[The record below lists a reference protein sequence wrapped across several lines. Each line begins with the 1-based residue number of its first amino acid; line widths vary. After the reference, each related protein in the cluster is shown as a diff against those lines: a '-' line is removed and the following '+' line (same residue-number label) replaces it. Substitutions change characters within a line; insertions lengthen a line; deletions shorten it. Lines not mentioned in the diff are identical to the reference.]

1 MSTATRPHRPLS
13 QLIGIP
19 PIREVH
25 APRWF
30 NRLPTWLS
38 TGGIVFVLM
47 VVSVVLRTRQISGEL
62 WFNEAIAVGVA
73 QHSLGD
79 LPGLVRGSGGSPL
92 YYVLLHFWIDGVG
105 SSSTDVHWLSGLFA
119 LLTIP
124 AAMWVGWSLGGRR
137 AGIFAAILF
146 AFSSYMTQ
154 FAEEAQP
161 YELLV
166 LLSLLTTA
174 GFVQGF
180 VYRRRRYLV
189 LFAVGLEAMLYTQAT
204 AGLYAFGAVCALGVV
219 YWFGSLTPGSQPVRA
234 GFVRD
239 AAICL
244 GAVALFYLPWLPTT
258 IHQISHDTSPWHYA
272 PIAGAALPSQI
283 TGGDRVDVTLLVAL
297 LVGCVP
303 LMVAARRRSREAVTI
318 WALITLTLA
327 GIVLARVGSAA
338 GPAWVYRYFG
348 VMVAPILLLAA
359 LGSARARVVGVI
371 AIVLT
376 IAFCANPGSFA
387 PGHKSNMQQLAA
399 QLGPLLHRGD
409 AVAVAQPEQT
419 PLAAYYLPSGLRWS
433 TTLGPVSKPS
443 VMNWSN
449 AYSRLQD
456 AAPAAT
462 IGAVVASLR
471 PGQQLLFVRPLT
483 EGVMN
488 WKAPWTELVRRR
500 AAQWGQILTRD
511 AADGTLTQVAVAPAY
526 YPSAC
531 CVASSAVLY
540 RKAR

>member
-25 APRWF
+25 APTWF
-30 NRLPTWLS
+30 NRLPIWLS
-38 TGGIVFVLM
+38 TGGIVFALM
-47 VVSVVLRTRQISGEL
+47 VVSTVLRTRQISGQL
-62 WFNEAIAVGVA
+62 WFNEAIAVGIA

-79 LPGLVRGSGGSPL
+79 LPGLVRASGGSPL
-92 YYVLLHFWIDGVG
+92 YYVLLHFWVDAVG

-154 FAEEAQP
+154 FSEEAQP

-166 LLSLLTTA
+166 LLALLTTA

-180 VYRRRRYLV
+180 VYRRRRYLI
-189 LFAVGLEAMLYTQAT
+189 LFAVGLEAMLYTQAS

-219 YWFGSLTPGSQPVRA
+219 YWLGPLTPGSEPVRA
-234 GFVRD
+234 GFLRD
-239 AAICL
+239 AAVCF

-258 IHQISHDTSPWHYA
+258 VHQIGHDTSPWHYG
-272 PIAGAALPSQI
+272 PIAGASVPSGI
-283 TGGDRVDVTLLVAL
+283 TGGGRVDATLLVAL

-303 LMVAARRRSREAVTI
+303 MLIAARRRSAEAVTI
-318 WALITLTLA
+318 WALIVLA
-327 GIVLARVGSAA
+327 LLGIVLARVGAVA
-338 GPAWVYRYFG
+338 GPSWITRYLG

-359 LGSARARVVGVI
+359 LGSARARVVGVVAI
-371 AIVLT
+371 AVT
-376 IAFCANPGSFA
+376 IAFCANPNSFA
-387 PGHKSNMQQLAA
+387 PAHKSDMQQING

-419 PLAAYYLPSGLRWS
+419 PLAYYYLPSGLRWS
-433 TTLGPVSKPS
+433 TTLGPVAKPS
-443 VMNWSN
+443 VMNWSD
-449 AYSRLQD
+449 AYSRLED

-462 IGAVVASLR
+462 IGAVVASLK

-488 WKAPWTELVRRR
+488 WKAPWAELVRRR
-500 AAQWGQILTRD
+500 AAQWGQILDRD

-531 CVASSAVLY
+531 CIASSAVLY
-540 RKAR
+540 RKGR

>member
-1 MSTATRPHRPLS
+1 MSTATRPHRPLN

-25 APRWF
+25 APAWF
-30 NRLPTWLS
+30 HRLPTWLS
-38 TGGIVFVLM
+38 AGGIVFVLM
-47 VVSVVLRTRQISGEL
+47 VVSTVLRTRQISGQL
-62 WFNEAIAVGVA
+62 WFNEGIAVGVA

-79 LPGLVRGSGGSPL
+79 LPSLVRASGGSPL
-92 YYVLLHFWIDGVG
+92 YYALLHFWIVALG
-105 SSSTDVHWLSGLFA
+105 SSSADVHWLSGLFA

-124 AAMWVGWSLGGRR
+124 AAMWLGWSLAGRR

-154 FAEEAQP
+154 FSEEAQP

-174 GFVQGF
+174 GFLQAF
-180 VYRRRRYLV
+180 VYRRRRYLW

-204 AGLYAFGAVCALGVV
+204 AGLYAFGALCAVGVV
-219 YWFGSLTPGSQPVRA
+219 YWGSLTPGSEQLRA
-234 GFVRD
+234 GLLRD
-239 AAICL
+239 AAICF
-244 GAVALFYLPWLPTT
+244 GAVALLYLPWLPTT

-272 PIAGAALPSQI
+272 PVAGAALPSQI

-303 LMVAARRRSREAVTI
+303 MLVASRRHSREAVTI
-318 WALITLTLA
+318 WALITLIVL
-327 GIVLARVGSAA
+327 GIVLGRLGIVA
-338 GPAWVYRYFG
+338 GPSWVYRYFG
-348 VMVAPILLLAA
+348 VMVAPILLLGA
-359 LGSARARVVGVI
+359 LSCARARVVGVVAI
-371 AIVLT
+371 ALT
-376 IAFCANPGSFA
+376 IAFCANPSSFA
-387 PGHKSNMQQLAA
+387 PAHKSDMQQINA
-399 QLGPLLHRGD
+399 QLGPLLHQGD

-419 PLAAYYLPSGLRWS
+419 PLAYYYLPSGLRWS
-433 TTLGPVSKPS
+433 TTLGPVSEPS
-443 VMNWSN
+443 AMNWSD
-449 AYSRLQD
+449 AYSRLQN

-511 AADGTLTQVAVAPAY
+511 AADGTLTQVAVAPTY

-540 RKAR
+540 RKNR

>member
-1 MSTATRPHRPLS
+1 MSTATRPHRPLN

-25 APRWF
+25 APAWF

-38 TGGIVFVLM
+38 TGGILLVLM
-47 VVSVVLRTRQISGEL
+47 VVSAVLRTRQISGEL

-79 LPGLVRGSGGSPL
+79 LPGLVRNSGGSPL
-92 YYVLLHFWIDGVG
+92 YYVLLHFWIDAFG
-105 SSSTDVHWLSGLFA
+105 SSSADVHWLSGLIA

-174 GFVQGF
+174 GFLQGF
-180 VYRRRRYLV
+180 VYRRRRYLI
-189 LFAVGLEAMLYTQAT
+189 LFAVGLEAMLYTQAS

-219 YWFGSLTPGSQPVRA
+219 YWFGSEPVRA
-234 GFVRD
+234 GFLRD

-244 GAVALFYLPWLPTT
+244 VAVALFYLPWLPTT
-258 IHQISHDTSPWHYA
+258 IHQIRHATSPWHYA
-272 PIAGAALPSQI
+272 PIAGASVPSGI
-283 TGGDRVDVTLLVAL
+283 TGGGRVDATLLVAL

-303 LMVAARRRSREAVTI
+303 MLVAARRRSAEAVTI
-318 WALITLTLA
+318 WALILLA
-327 GIVLARVGSAA
+327 LLGIVLAWIGSVA
-338 GPAWVYRYFG
+338 GPSWITRYLG
-348 VMVAPILLLAA
+348 VMVAPLLLLAA
-359 LGSARARVVGVI
+359 LASARARVVGVVAI
-371 AIVLT
+371 AIT

-387 PGHKSNMQQLAA
+387 PAHKSDMQQVAG
-399 QLGPLLHRGD
+399 QLGPLLHQGD
-409 AVAVAQPEQT
+409 VVAVAQPEQT
-419 PLAAYYLPSGLRWS
+419 PLAYYYLPAKLRWS
-433 TTLGPVSKPS
+433 TTLGPVAKPS
-443 VMNWSN
+443 VMNWSD
-449 AYSRLQD
+449 AYSRLEK
-456 AAPAAT
+456 AAPSAT
-462 IGAVVASLR
+462 IGAVVASLK

-488 WKAPWTELVRRR
+488 WKAPWAELVRRR

-511 AADGTLTQVAVAPAY
+511 AADGTLTPVAVAPAY

-531 CVASSAVLY
+531 CVASSAALY
-540 RKAR
+540 RKNR

>member
-13 QLIGIP
+13 QVIGLP
-19 PIREVH
+19 PVREVH
-25 APRWF
+25 APAWF
-30 NRLPTWLS
+30 NRLPAWLS
-38 TGGIVFVLM
+38 AGGILLVLM
-47 VVSVVLRTRQISGEL
+47 AVSAVLRTRQVSGEL
-62 WFNEAIAVGVA
+62 WFNEAIAVGTA

-79 LPGLVRGSGGSPL
+79 LPGLVHNAGGAPL
-92 YYVLLHFWIDGVG
+92 YYLLLHLWTGAVG
-105 SSSTDVHWLSGLFA
+105 TSSSDVHWLSELFA
-119 LLTIP
+119 LLATP

-137 AGIFAAILF
+137 AGIFAAVLF

-154 FAEEAQP
+154 FSEEAQP

-180 VYRRRRYLV
+180 VYRRRRYLW
-189 LFAVGLEAMLYTQAT
+189 LFAVGLEAMLYTQTSA
-204 AGLYAFGAVCALGVV
+204 ALYAFGAVCALLVV
-219 YWFGSLTPGSQPVRA
+219 WPAAASDVRPGL
-234 GFVRD
+234 VRD
-239 AAICL
+239 AALCF
-244 GAVALFYLPWLPTT
+244 GAVVLFYLPWLPTT
-258 IHQISHDTSPWHYA
+258 IHQIGHATSPWHYA
-272 PIAGAALPSQI
+272 PLDGADLPSQI

-303 LMVAARRRSREAVTI
+303 LMAATRRRSAEAVTI
-318 WALITLTLA
+318 WALVVLVAL
-327 GIVLARVGSAA
+327 GILLARLGSIA
-338 GPAWVYRYFG
+338 GPSYVYRYFG
-348 VMVAPILLLAA
+348 EMVGPVLLLGA

-371 AIVLT
+371 AVVLCV
-376 IAFCANPGSFA
+376 AFCANPGSFA
-387 PGHKSNMQQLAA
+387 PGHKSDMQQVAA
-399 QLGPLLHRGD
+399 QIGPLLQRGD
-409 AVAVAQPEQT
+409 VVAVAQPEQT
-419 PLAAYYLPSGLRWS
+419 PLADYYLPSGLRWS
-433 TTLGPVSKPS
+433 STLGPVSTPS
-443 VMNWSN
+443 VMNWN
-449 AYSRLQD
+449 DAYSRLQD

-462 IGAVVASLR
+462 IGAVVASLK

-511 AADGTLTQVAVAPAY
+511 VADGTLTQVAVAPAN

-540 RKAR
+540 RKAH

>member
-47 VVSVVLRTRQISGEL
+47 VVSVVLRTRQVSGEL

-92 YYVLLHFWIDGVG
+92 YYVLLHFWASGVG
-105 SSSTDVHWLSGLFA
+105 SSASDVHWLSELFA
-119 LLTIP
+119 LLAIP

-258 IHQISHDTSPWHYA
+258 IHQISHDTAPWHYA

-327 GIVLARVGSAA
+327 GIVLARVGSVA

>member
-47 VVSVVLRTRQISGEL
+47 VVSVVLRTRQVSGEL
-62 WFNEAIAVGVA
+62 WFNEAIAVGMA

-79 LPGLVRGSGGSPL
+79 LPGLWRGSGGSPL
-92 YYVLLHFWIDGVG
+92 YYVLLHFWVSGVG
-105 SSSTDVHWLSGLFA
+105 SSASDVHWLSELFA
-119 LLTIP
+119 LLAIP

-258 IHQISHDTSPWHYA
+258 IHQISHDTAPWHYA

-327 GIVLARVGSAA
+327 GIVLARVGSVA

-488 WKAPWTELVRRR
+488 WKAPWAELVRRR

>member
-1 MSTATRPHRPLS
+1 
-13 QLIGIP
+13 
-19 PIREVH
+19 
-25 APRWF
+25 
-30 NRLPTWLS
+30 
-38 TGGIVFVLM
+38 M
-47 VVSVVLRTRQISGEL
+47 VISAVLRTRQISGQL

-79 LPGLVRGSGGSPL
+79 LPGLVRNSGGSPL
-92 YYVLLHFWIDGVG
+92 YYVLLHFWIDAVRLFEYRRALVVG
-105 SSSTDVHWLSGLFA
+105 AVRAADDPRGDVGRLE
-119 LLTIP
+119 P
-124 AAMWVGWSLGGRR
+124 GGRR

-154 FAEEAQP
+154 FSEEAQP

-174 GFVQGF
+174 GFLQGF

-189 LFAVGLEAMLYTQAT
+189 LFAVGLEAMLYTQAS
-204 AGLYAFGAVCALGVV
+204 AGLYAFGAVGALGVV
-219 YWFGSLTPGSQPVRA
+219 YWFGSLTPGSEPVRA
-234 GFVRD
+234 GFLRD

-258 IHQISHDTSPWHYA
+258 IHQIGHDTSPWHYG
-272 PIAGAALPSQI
+272 PIAGASLPSQI

-303 LMVAARRRSREAVTI
+303 MLVATRRRSSEAVTI
-318 WALITLTLA
+318 WALITLTVL
-327 GIVLARVGSAA
+327 GIVLGRLGSVA
-338 GPAWVYRYFG
+338 GPSWIYRYFG

-359 LGSARARVVGVI
+359 LGSARARVVGVVAI
-371 AIVLT
+371 AIT
-376 IAFCANPGSFA
+376 IAFCANPSSFA
-387 PGHKSNMQQLAA
+387 PGHKSDMQQISG

-409 AVAVAQPEQT
+409 SVAVAQPEQT
-419 PLAAYYLPSGLRWS
+419 PLAYYYLPSGLRWS
-433 TTLGPVSKPS
+433 TTLGPVAKPS
-443 VMNWSN
+443 VMNWSD
-449 AYSRLQD
+449 AYPRLQN
-456 AAPAAT
+456 AAPSAT
-462 IGAVVASLR
+462 IGAVVASLK

-488 WKAPWTELVRRR
+488 WKAPWAELVRRR
-500 AAQWGQILTRD
+500 AAQWGQILSRD

-531 CVASSAVLY
+531 CIASSAVLY
-540 RKAR
+540 RKNR

>member
-13 QLIGIP
+13 QLIGVP

-25 APRWF
+25 APAWF

-38 TGGIVFVLM
+38 AGGIVFVLM
-47 VVSVVLRTRQISGEL
+47 VVSAVLRTRQISGQL

-79 LPGLVRGSGGSPL
+79 LPGLVRNSGGSPL
-92 YYVLLHFWIDGVG
+92 YYVLLHFWIDAVG
-105 SSSTDVHWLSGLFA
+105 SSSADVHWLSGLIA

-154 FAEEAQP
+154 FSEEAQP

-174 GFVQGF
+174 GFLQGF

-219 YWFGSLTPGSQPVRA
+219 YWAGSPSVRA
-234 GFVRD
+234 GFLRD

-244 GAVALFYLPWLPTT
+244 AAVALFYLPWLPTT
-258 IHQISHDTSPWHYA
+258 IHQISHDTSPWHYG
-272 PIAGAALPSQI
+272 PIAGASVPSGI
-283 TGGDRVDVTLLVAL
+283 TGGGRVDATLLVAL

-303 LMVAARRRSREAVTI
+303 MLVATRRRSAEAVTI
-318 WALITLTLA
+318 WALI
-327 GIVLARVGSAA
+327 VLAVLGILLARLGLVA
-338 GPAWVYRYFG
+338 GPSWITRYFG
-348 VMVAPILLLAA
+348 VMVAPLLLLAA
-359 LGSARARVVGVI
+359 LASARARVVGVVAI
-371 AIVLT
+371 AIT

-387 PGHKSNMQQLAA
+387 PAHKSDMQQVAG
-399 QLGPLLHRGD
+399 QFGPLLHRGD

-419 PLAAYYLPSGLRWS
+419 PLAYYYLPSGLRWS
-433 TTLGPVSKPS
+433 TTLGPVAKPS
-443 VMNWSN
+443 VMNWSD

-456 AAPAAT
+456 AAPSST
-462 IGAVVASLR
+462 IGAVVASLK

-488 WKAPWTELVRRR
+488 WKAPWAELVRRR

>member
-30 NRLPTWLS
+30 NRLPTWLL

-47 VVSVVLRTRQISGEL
+47 VISAVLRTRQVSGQL

-79 LPGLVRGSGGSPL
+79 LPGLVRNSGGSPL
-92 YYVLLHFWIDGVG
+92 YYVLLHFWIDAVG

-124 AAMWVGWSLGGRR
+124 AAMWVGWSVGGRR

-154 FAEEAQP
+154 FSEEAQP

-174 GFVQGF
+174 GFVHGF
-180 VYRRRRYLV
+180 VYRRRRYLM

-204 AGLYAFGAVCALGVV
+204 AGLYAFGAVCALGIV
-219 YWFGSLTPGSQPVRA
+219 YWLGSEQVRA
-234 GFVRD
+234 GFLRD

-244 GAVALFYLPWLPTT
+244 AAVALFYLPWLPTT
-258 IHQISHDTSPWHYA
+258 IHQIGHATSPWHYA
-272 PIAGAALPSQI
+272 PIVGADLPSQI

-303 LMVAARRRSREAVTI
+303 MLVAARRRSAEALTI
-318 WALITLTLA
+318 WALIALIVL

-348 VMVAPILLLAA
+348 VMVAPILLLGA
-359 LGSARARVVGVI
+359 LASARARVVGVI
-371 AIVLT
+371 AIALT
-376 IAFCANPGSFA
+376 IAFCANPSSFA
-387 PGHKSNMQQLAA
+387 PGHKSDMQEVAG

-409 AVAVAQPEQT
+409 AVAVAQPEQA
-419 PLAAYYLPSGLRWS
+419 PLAYYYLPSGLRWS

-443 VMNWSN
+443 VMNWTD

-456 AAPAAT
+456 ASPSAT
-462 IGAVVASLR
+462 IGAVVASLK

-483 EGVMN
+483 EGVLN
-488 WKAPWTELVRRR
+488 WKAPWADLVRRR
-500 AAQWGQILTRD
+500 AAQWGQVLTRD
-511 AADGTLTQVAVAPAY
+511 VAAGTLTQVAAAPAY

>member
-47 VVSVVLRTRQISGEL
+47 VISAVLRTRQVSGEL
-62 WFNEAIAVGVA
+62 WSNEAIAVGIA

-79 LPGLVRGSGGSPL
+79 LPGLVRDGGGSPL
-92 YYVLLHFWIDGVG
+92 YYLLLHFWVNAVG
-105 SSSTDVHWLSGLFA
+105 ASSTDVHWLSELFGLLA
-119 LLTIP
+119 IP
-124 AAMWVGWSLGGRR
+124 AAMWVGQSLGGRR
-137 AGIFAAILF
+137 AGIFAAVLF

-180 VYRRRRYLV
+180 VHRRRRYLW

-204 AGLYAFGAVCALGVV
+204 GGLYAFGAVCALGVV
-219 YWFGSLTPGSQPVRA
+219 YWLGSENLRA
-234 GFVRD
+234 GFLRD
-239 AAICL
+239 VALCL
-244 GAVALFYLPWLPTT
+244 GAVALFYVPWLPTT
-258 IHQISHDTSPWHYA
+258 IYQIGHDTSPWHYT
-272 PIAGAALPSQI
+272 PLVGAAIPSQI
-283 TGGDRVDVTLLVAL
+283 TGGERVDVTVLVSL

-303 LMVAARRRSREAVTI
+303 LATAARRRSPEALTI
-318 WALITLTLA
+318 WALIVLTLL
-327 GIVLARVGSAA
+327 GILLARLGSVA
-338 GPAWVYRYFG
+338 GPSWIARYLG
-348 VMVAPILLLAA
+348 VLVAPLLLLAA

-376 IAFCANPGSFA
+376 MAFCVNPDSFA
-387 PGHKSNMQQLAA
+387 PAHKSDMQEVAG
-399 QLGPLLHRGD
+399 QLGPLLHQGD
-409 AVAVAQPEQT
+409 AVAVAQPEQA
-419 PLAAYYLPSGLRWS
+419 PLAYYYLPSGLRWN

-443 VMNWSN
+443 VMNWSD
-449 AYSRLQD
+449 AYSRLE
-456 AAPAAT
+456 AATPSAT
-462 IGAVVASLR
+462 IGSVVASLK

-483 EGVMN
+483 EGAKN
-488 WKAPWTELVRRR
+488 WKAPWTVLVRRR
-500 AAQWGQILTRD
+500 AAQWGQILSQD
-511 AADGTLTQVAVAPAY
+511 VADGTLTQVAIAPAN

>member
-13 QLIGIP
+13 QVIGLP

-25 APRWF
+25 APAWF
-30 NRLPTWLS
+30 NRLPTRLTS
-38 TGGIVFVLM
+38 GGIVIVLM
-47 VVSVVLRTRQISGEL
+47 AISLVLRTRQVSGQL
-62 WFNEAIAVGVA
+62 WFNEAIAVGIA
-73 QHSLGD
+73 QHSAGD
-79 LPGLVRGSGGSPL
+79 VFGLVRNAGGSPL
-92 YYVLLHFWIDGVG
+92 YYLLLHFWVSALG
-105 SSSTDVHWLSGLFA
+105 SSPADVHWLSELFG

-174 GFVQGF
+174 GFVHGF
-180 VYRRRRYLV
+180 VYRRRRYLW
-189 LFAVGLEAMLYTQAT
+189 LFAAGLTAMLYTQLS
-204 AGLYAFGAVCALGVV
+204 AGLYAFGAVCALGLL
-219 YWFGSLTPGSQPVRA
+219 WRA
-234 GFVRD
+234 AGPETRTALLRD
-239 AAICL
+239 AALCF
-244 GAVALFYLPWLPTT
+244 GAVLVLYVPWLPTT
-258 IHQISHDTSPWHYA
+258 IHQIGHATSPWHYT
-272 PIAGAALPSQI
+272 PLVGAALPSQI

-303 LMVAARRRSREAVTI
+303 MMVAARRRSPEAITI
-318 WALITLTLA
+318 WALVVLVGL
-327 GIVLARVGSAA
+327 GILLARLGSVA
-338 GPAWVYRYFG
+338 GPSWVTRYFG
-348 VMVAPILLLAA
+348 VMVAPLLVLAA
-359 LGSARARVVGVI
+359 LGSARAKVVGVI
-371 AIVLT
+371 AIALC
-376 IAFCANPGSFA
+376 IAFCANPNSFA
-387 PGHKSNMQQLAA
+387 PGHKSDMQQVAA

-409 AVAVAQPEQT
+409 AVAVAQPEQA
-419 PLAAYYLPSGLRWS
+419 PLAYYYLPSGLRWS
-433 TTLGPVSKPS
+433 STLGPVSTPS
-443 VMNWSN
+443 AMNWN
-449 AYSRLQD
+449 DAYSRLRN

-462 IGAVVASLR
+462 IGSVVASLK

-511 AADGTLTQVAVAPAY
+511 VADGTLETVAVAPAN

-540 RKAR
+540 RKAH

>member
-13 QLIGIP
+13 QVIGIP

-25 APRWF
+25 APGWF
-30 NRLPTWLS
+30 NRLPTRLS
-38 TGGIVFVLM
+38 TGGVVFVLM
-47 VVSVVLRTRQISGEL
+47 VISVVLRTRQVSGQL
-62 WFNEAIAVGVA
+62 WSNEAIAVGIA

-79 LPGLVRGSGGSPL
+79 LPGLVRGSGGAPL
-92 YYVLLHFWIDGVG
+92 YYVLLHFWIDAAG
-105 SSSTDVHWLSGLFA
+105 SSSTAVHWLSGLFA
-119 LLTIP
+119 LLAIP

-137 AGIFAAILF
+137 AGIFAAVLF

-174 GFVQGF
+174 GFLQGF

-219 YWFGSLTPGSQPVRA
+219 YWLGSEQARA

-244 GAVALFYLPWLPTT
+244 AAVALFYLPWLPTT
-258 IHQISHDTSPWHYA
+258 IHQIAHDTSPWHYA
-272 PIAGAALPSQI
+272 PVAGASVPSGI
-283 TGGDRVDVTLLVAL
+283 TGGGRVDATLLVAL

-303 LMVAARRRSREAVTI
+303 MLVAARRRTAEAVTI
-318 WALITLTLA
+318 WALIVLA
-327 GIVLARVGSAA
+327 LLGIVLARLGLVA
-338 GPAWVYRYFG
+338 GPSWITRYLG
-348 VMVAPILLLAA
+348 VMVAPLLLLAA
-359 LGSARARVVGVI
+359 LASARARVVGVVAI
-371 AIVLT
+371 AIT

-387 PGHKSNMQQLAA
+387 PGHKSDMQEVAG

-419 PLAAYYLPSGLRWS
+419 PLAYYYLPSGLRW
-433 TTLGPVSKPS
+433 
-443 VMNWSN
+443 
-449 AYSRLQD
+449 
-456 AAPAAT
+456 
-462 IGAVVASLR
+462 
-471 PGQQLLFVRPLT
+471 
-483 EGVMN
+483 
-488 WKAPWTELVRRR
+488 
-500 AAQWGQILTRD
+500 
-511 AADGTLTQVAVAPAY
+511 
-526 YPSAC
+526 
-531 CVASSAVLY
+531 
-540 RKAR
+540 

>member
-30 NRLPTWLS
+30 NRLPTWLL

-79 LPGLVRGSGGSPL
+79 LPGLVRNSGGSPL
-92 YYVLLHFWIDGVG
+92 YYVLLHFWIDAVG

-124 AAMWVGWSLGGRR
+124 AAMWVGWSVGGRR

-154 FAEEAQP
+154 FSEEAQP

-174 GFVQGF
+174 GFVHGF
-180 VYRRRRYLV
+180 VYRRRRYLM

-204 AGLYAFGAVCALGVV
+204 AGLYAFGAVCALGIV
-219 YWFGSLTPGSQPVRA
+219 YWLGSEQVRA
-234 GFVRD
+234 GFLRD

-244 GAVALFYLPWLPTT
+244 AAVALFYLPWLPTT
-258 IHQISHDTSPWHYA
+258 IHQIGHATSPWHYA
-272 PIAGAALPSQI
+272 PIVGADLPSQI

-303 LMVAARRRSREAVTI
+303 MLVAARRRSAEALTI
-318 WALITLTLA
+318 WALIALIVL

-348 VMVAPILLLAA
+348 VMVAPILLLGA
-359 LGSARARVVGVI
+359 LASARARVVGVI
-371 AIVLT
+371 AIALT
-376 IAFCANPGSFA
+376 IAFCANPSSFA
-387 PGHKSNMQQLAA
+387 PGHKSDMQEVAG

-409 AVAVAQPEQT
+409 AVAVAQPEQA
-419 PLAAYYLPSGLRWS
+419 PLAYYYLPSGLRWS

-443 VMNWSN
+443 VMNWTD

-456 AAPAAT
+456 ASPSAT
-462 IGAVVASLR
+462 IGAVVASLK

-488 WKAPWTELVRRR
+488 WKAPWAELVRRR

-540 RKAR
+540 RKSR

>member
-1 MSTATRPHRPLS
+1 MSTATRPHRPLN
-13 QLIGIP
+13 QLFGIP

-25 APRWF
+25 APAWF
-30 NRLPTWLS
+30 NRMPTWLS
-38 TGGIVFVLM
+38 TGGIVLVLM
-47 VVSVVLRTRQISGEL
+47 VVSTVLRTRQISGEL

-79 LPGLVRGSGGSPL
+79 LPGLVRASGGSPL
-92 YYVLLHFWIDGVG
+92 YYTLLHFWIDVVG
-105 SSSTDVHWLSGLFA
+105 SSSSDVHWLSGLFA

-154 FAEEAQP
+154 FSEEAQP

-166 LLSLLTTA
+166 LLSLLTTG
-174 GFVQGF
+174 GFLRGF
-180 VYRRRRYLV
+180 VYRQRRYLV

-219 YWFGSLTPGSQPVRA
+219 YWLGGQPVRE
-234 GFVRD
+234 GFLRD
-239 AAICL
+239 TAICL

-258 IHQISHDTSPWHYA
+258 IHQIGHDTSPWHYT

-303 LMVAARRRSREAVTI
+303 MLVAARRHSREAVTI
-318 WALITLTLA
+318 WALITLTVL
-327 GIVLARVGSAA
+327 GIALARLGSVA
-338 GPAWVYRYFG
+338 GPSWTYRYFG
-348 VMVAPILLLAA
+348 EMVAPILLLGA

-376 IAFCANPGSFA
+376 IAFCANPSSFA
-387 PGHKSNMQQLAA
+387 PAHKSNMQQVNA
-399 QLGPLLHRGD
+399 QLGPLLHPGD
-409 AVAVAQPEQT
+409 VVAVAQPEQT
-419 PLAAYYLPSGLRWS
+419 PLAYYYLPSGLRWS

-443 VMNWSN
+443 VMDWSD
-449 AYSRLQD
+449 AYSRLQK
-456 AAPAAT
+456 AAPSAT
-462 IGAVVASLR
+462 IGAVVASLK

-488 WKAPWTELVRRR
+488 WKAPWAELVRRR

-511 AADGTLTQVAVAPAY
+511 AADGTLTQVVTAPTY

-540 RKAR
+540 RKNR